1 MAGNRLARSP
11 CRIRY
16 SGMKTVTIRLTRM
29 NPAISSAM
37 LTMEAVGSG
46 IVMPNAT
53 KNSVMKKSRSVVT
66 LAVTS
71 SA

>member
-1 MAGNRLARSP
+1 MNV
-11 CRIRY
+11 
-16 SGMKTVTIRLTRM
+16 VTTRLTTVKA
-29 NPAISSAM
+29 AIISASPI
-37 LTMEAVGSG
+37 TDRPGIG
-46 IVMPNAT
+46 IVMPSAT

>member
-1 MAGNRLARSP
+1 MA
-11 CRIRY
+11 
-16 SGMKTVTIRLTRM
+16 TRLTTVKA
-29 NPAISSAM
+29 AIISASPITDR
-37 LTMEAVGSG
+37 LG
-46 IVMPNAT
+46 IGMVMPSAT

>member
-1 MAGNRLARSP
+1 MVRFLDTNILLRYLA
-11 CRIRY
+11 
-16 SGMKTVTIRLTRM
+16 KAVTAM
-29 NPAISSAM
+29 ISARPITDM
-37 LTMEAVGSG
+37 LGTG
-46 IVMPNAT
+46 IVIPSAT

>member
-1 MAGNRLARSP
+1 MTRRLA
-11 CRIRY
+11 
-16 SGMKTVTIRLTRM
+16 TVNT
-29 NPAISSAM
+29 AISKARPITERPGTGM
-37 LTMEAVGSG
+37 
-46 IVMPNAT
+46 VMPRAT